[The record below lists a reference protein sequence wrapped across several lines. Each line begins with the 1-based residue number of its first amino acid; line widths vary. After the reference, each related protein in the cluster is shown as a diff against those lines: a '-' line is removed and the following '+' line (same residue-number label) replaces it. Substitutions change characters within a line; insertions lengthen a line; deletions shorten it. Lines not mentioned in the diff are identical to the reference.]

1 MRSGVNGIVSIYT
14 CSSARLFIKQY
25 SSKIMKLKYLAVL
38 AAISLLSLTTACS
51 TPSTTTPTN
60 NVTGESKVDPCAG
73 KKVDPCAGKK
83 ADPCA
88 GKKVSAAS
96 VGGPLAK
103 QLQGKPVVVDV
114 YATWCAACKNIAPTV
129 AQLKQKYAGKV
140 EFVVLDVS
148 DKSSNTKVE
157 AKAKELGLSE
167 FFAANKTQ
175 TGSLTIVD
183 PATGKILSQHRNNPD
198 LATYVSVL
206 DAAIIK

>member
-1 MRSGVNGIVSIYT
+1 
-14 CSSARLFIKQY
+14 
-25 SSKIMKLKYLAVL
+25 MKVKFLAAF

-60 NVTGESKVDPCAG
+60 NVTSESKVDPCAG

-88 GKKVSAAS
+88 GKKVDPCAGKKVSAAS

-103 QLQGKPVVVDV
+103 QLQGKPVVIDV
-114 YATWCAACKNIAPTV
+114 YASWCPACKNIAPTV

-148 DKSSNTKVE
+148 DKSSTTKVE

-183 PATGKILSQHRNNPD
+183 PATGNILAQQRNNPD
-198 LATYVSVL
+198 ITAYAKVL
-206 DAAIIK
+206 DAAITK